1 MENEN
6 VVIKTIY
13 APSLNKRPADQDA
26 LAARGIQ
33 FTDDLDTAN
42 NLVNTMLPE
51 GTDANGIYW
60 KALTPNVK
68 NKAGALSL

>member
-13 APSLNKRPADQDA
+13 TPSLNKRSADQDA
-26 LAARGIQ
+26 LAARAIQ

-42 NLVNTMLPE
+42 NLVNTTLPE
-51 GTDANGIYW
+51 VTDDNGIYW

-68 NKAGALSL
+68 NKAGALS